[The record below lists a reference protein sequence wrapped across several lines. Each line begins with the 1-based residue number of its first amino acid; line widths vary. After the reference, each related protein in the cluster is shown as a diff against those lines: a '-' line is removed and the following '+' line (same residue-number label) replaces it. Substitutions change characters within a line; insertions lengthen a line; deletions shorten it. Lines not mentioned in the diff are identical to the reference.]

1 MHLNSHLFFSLLVN
15 QIRSSQK
22 LKGIMK
28 RILYLGNTLN
38 QGTVRALSDTRAA
51 NSKMTLMHYLCKVK
65 YNLKKK
71 HPLENGLAQEGGM
84 HNLETLLFLSPGLCF

>member
-1 MHLNSHLFFSLLVN
+1 MGFKLESLL
-15 QIRSSQK
+15 
-22 LKGIMK
+22 
-28 RILYLGNTLN
+28 T
-38 QGTVRALSDTRAA
+38 LSDTRAA